1 MQTGERHIRIWKAGH
16 SRWCQFQCE
25 ATGLFIWWNICFRL
39 NVSYSKWWNI
49 FCLKF
54 TTGLPIHFWCSESYI
69 KDNKRKCQSP
79 KSKNRKKST
88 NFKKCQF
95 ISIPHTPLSSDLIV
109 GNSKV
114 NLKQWRFSSQLFL
127 PVAESVTG
135 NRLRTHCSDL
145 CCLHLIRALLL

>member
-1 MQTGERHIRIWKAGH
+1 MSVQNQRI
-16 SRWCQFQCE
+16 E
-25 ATGLFIWWNICFRL
+25 
-39 NVSYSKWWNI
+39 
-49 FCLKF
+49 
-54 TTGLPIHFWCSESYI
+54 
-69 KDNKRKCQSP
+69 
-79 KSKNRKKST
+79 KKST

-114 NLKQWRFSSQLFL
+114 NLKQWRFSSQLFR

-145 CCLHLIRALLL
+145 CRLHLIRALLL